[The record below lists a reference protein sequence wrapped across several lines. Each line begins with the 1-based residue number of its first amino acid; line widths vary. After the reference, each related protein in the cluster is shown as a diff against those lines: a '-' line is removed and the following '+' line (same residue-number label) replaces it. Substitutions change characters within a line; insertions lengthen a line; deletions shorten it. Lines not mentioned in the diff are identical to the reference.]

1 MVFVVVVTVMTMV
14 RIVMLVEKSVIYGM
28 FEWIVVR
35 IVMRVVVAVMMRHC
49 CSYLMFVMFINT
61 KISLSLN

>member
-1 MVFVVVVTVMTMV
+1 MMFVTVVAVM

-35 IVMRVVVAVMMRHC
+35 IVSVMRVVVTVMGVMMYNVVSLWSCDFKHC
-49 CSYLMFVMFINT
+49 IRY
-61 KISLSLN
+61 